1 MLLEAAY
8 DVEEHMD
15 NALEACSFS
24 LSNTSNDS
32 FNFDNPELCE
42 DSNCILGNMD
52 CLGDLCDNYDIHPTL
67 CNDNKQHQETS
78 FLGDTNYFCN
88 ASECQQSV
96 LSESYDSDRYS
107 CSLSSI
113 SVPLSRDLNLHNLQ
127 FLSAYRDSI
136 DDLTKNPGFTEFYTK
151 NMQRVAEAQKEL
163 YDDMLAN
170 ELEEKACT

>member
-1 MLLEAAY
+1 MLSTDFIPKTWAVPLPTAWIDDYIEPSTTAYSLLSEQVPPIQVLKTTHTSAQVALEDVLLEAAY

-78 FLGDTNYFCN
+78 F
-88 ASECQQSV
+88 
-96 LSESYDSDRYS
+96 
-107 CSLSSI
+107 
-113 SVPLSRDLNLHNLQ
+113 
-127 FLSAYRDSI
+127 
-136 DDLTKNPGFTEFYTK
+136 
-151 NMQRVAEAQKEL
+151 
-163 YDDMLAN
+163 
-170 ELEEKACT
+170 